1 MPNNIEQLS
10 FLIVEDDDFQRT
22 VVTEMLLSL
31 GATSVFD
38 ASNGKQALEI
48 LENEN
53 IKQIDIV
60 ICDLNMPE
68 MDGME
73 FLRHLGEE
81 GHRVAIIITSSL
93 DRKLIDSVGKMV
105 NMHNIQLLGK
115 IEKPVTSSALKTLLS
130 NFLNQ
135 KVGRKK
141 ITPQALSYSLIEI
154 LDGVQTRQMEPFY
167 QPKLNIETGEVMG
180 AEALARWVHP
190 KNGVVSPFAFIPQ
203 LEESGNIDGLTFLM
217 LEEAAAACKL
227 CHAKGFHIS
236 ISVNLS
242 LASLDDTSLADRL
255 IQVVRNAG
263 VEPQYIILEITESAA
278 MTNVAHS
285 LENLARLRM
294 SGFGLSIDDYG
305 TGYSSMQQLTR
316 IPFSELKIDQS
327 FVKDVSDNE
336 ALRVVV
342 EQSISMAAKLG
353 VKTVAEG
360 IEGRQCW
367 DLLKE
372 IGCDTG
378 QGYFIA
384 KPMNLESFLNFLTL
398 VSPVGKN
405 AG

>member
-1 MPNNIEQLS
+1 MPNKIEKLN
-10 FLIVEDDDFQRT
+10 FLVVEDDEFQRK
-22 VVTEMLLSL
+22 VVMEMLLSL
-31 GATSVFD
+31 GATSIFH

-48 LENEN
+48 LEEERIN
-53 IKQIDIV
+53 QIDIA

-73 FLRHLGEE
+73 FLRHLGE
-81 GHRVAIIITSSL
+81 GQQQVSIIITSSQEK
-93 DRKLIDSVGKMV
+93 KLIDTVGKMV
-105 NMHNIQLLGK
+105 NMHDIQLLGK
-115 IEKPVTSSALKTLLS
+115 IEKPVTPSVLKTLLS
-130 NFLNQ
+130 EFLNKKVAQ
-135 KVGRKK
+135 KQIAPK
-141 ITPQALSYSLIEI
+141 ALSYSLSEI
-154 LDGVQTRQMEPFY
+154 LDGVQARQMEPFY

-190 KNGVVSPFAFIPQ
+190 KNGIVGPFAFIPQ

-217 LEEAAAACKL
+217 LEEATAACKS
-227 CHAKGFHIS
+227 CHSKGFPVS

-255 IQVVRNAG
+255 IQVVKNAG
-263 VEPQYIILEITESAA
+263 IDPQYIILEITESAA

-294 SGFGLSIDDYG
+294 AGFGLSIDDYG

-327 FVKDVSDNE
+327 FVKDVSNND

-367 DLLKE
+367 ELLKE

-378 QGYFIA
+378 QGFFIF
-384 KPMNLESFLNFLTL
+384 KPMNL
-398 VSPVGKN
+398 
-405 AG
+405 

>member
-1 MPNNIEQLS
+1 MPNRIDQLN
-10 FLIVEDDDFQRT
+10 FLVVEDDDFQRK
-22 VVTEMLLSL
+22 VVMAMLLSL
-31 GATSVFD
+31 GATSIFH

-48 LENEN
+48 LEKEKIN
-53 IKQIDIV
+53 QIDIV

-73 FLRHLGEE
+73 FLRHLGE
-81 GHRVAIIITSSL
+81 GQQHASIIITSSQEK
-93 DRKLIDSVGKMV
+93 KLIDSVGKMA
-105 NMHNIQLLGK
+105 NMHGIQLLGK

-130 NFLNQ
+130 KFLN
-135 KVGRKK
+135 KKTARKQ
-141 ITPQALSYSLIEI
+141 IAPQASSYSLFEI
-154 LDGVQTRQMEPFY
+154 LDGVHTRQMEPFF
-167 QPKLNIETGEVMG
+167 QPKLNIETGDVMG
-180 AEALARWVHP
+180 AEALARWAHP
-190 KNGVVSPFAFIPQ
+190 RNGIVGPDAFIPQ

-217 LEEAAAACKL
+217 LEEAAEACKL
-227 CHAKGFHIS
+227 CHSKGFYIS

-255 IQVVRNAG
+255 IQVVKNAG

-278 MTNVAHS
+278 MTNAAHS

-327 FVKDVSDNE
+327 FVKDVSDND

-342 EQSISMAAKLG
+342 EQSISMAGKLG

-384 KPMNLESFLNFLTL
+384 KPMNLESFLSFLTL
-398 VSPVGKN
+398 TSAARKN
-405 AG
+405 VD

>member
-1 MPNNIEQLS
+1 MPNRIEQLN
-10 FLIVEDDDFQRT
+10 FLVVEDDDFQRK
-22 VVTEMLLSL
+22 VVMEMLLSL
-31 GATSVFD
+31 GATSILH
-38 ASNGKQALEI
+38 ASNGKQALDI
-48 LENEN
+48 LENES
-53 IKQIDIV
+53 IKQIDIA

-73 FLRHLGEE
+73 FLRHLGE
-81 GHRVAIIITSSL
+81 GQQQVSIIITSSQ
-93 DRKLIDSVGKMV
+93 DKKLIDSVGKMA
-105 NMHNIQLLGK
+105 NMHDIQLLGK
-115 IEKPVTSSALKTLLS
+115 IEKPVTPSALKILLS
-130 NFLNQ
+130 EFLNQ
-135 KVGRKK
+135 KVARKQVA
-141 ITPQALSYSLIEI
+141 PQAFSYSLVEI
-154 LDGVQTRQMEPFY
+154 LDGVHTKQMEPFY
-167 QPKLNIETGEVMG
+167 QPKLNIETGEIMG

-190 KNGVVSPFAFIPQ
+190 KNGIVGPGSFIPQ

-217 LEEAAAACKL
+217 LEESAAACKL
-227 CHAKGFHIS
+227 CHSKGFHIS

-242 LASLDDTSLADRL
+242 LASLDDTDLANRL
-255 IQVVRNAG
+255 IQIVKNAG
-263 VEPQYIILEITESAA
+263 IEPQYIILEITESAA
-278 MTNVAHS
+278 MTNAAHS

-327 FVKDVSDNE
+327 FVKDVSDND

-384 KPMNLESFLNFLTL
+384 KPMNLESFLNFLPL
-398 VSPVGKN
+398 VSPVSKN
-405 AG
+405 TN